1 MIWENC
7 TENDET
13 YDALKRAISA
23 RQGDEHFPMVLTYD
37 AYHVFAKAWNM
48 GIDAHLEALTDRSSV
63 EERDGKAHVSIH
75 PEELPTLVRRLFE
88 LGESEDHTDESGPA
102 QGLAE
107 SILYALDLED

>member
-7 TENDET
+7 TEDDET

-37 AYHVFAKAWNM
+37 DYHVFAKAWNM